1 MPGSVAQTKGGRP
14 RRVRAHTVLHRI
26 GRCRTVARHPEHQPR
41 TYAVRPEMPGARTE
55 VYRSADGIDLKAWIF
70 EPAGHR
76 VDDTRPA
83 IVFFFGGGWN
93 GGSPG
98 QFRPQAAHL
107 AEQGMV
113 AIVVDYRVKSRQGT
127 LANVAVS
134 DAKAAIRWVRAHASQ
149 LGVNPNQIAAGGGSA
164 GGHLAAATAML
175 PGHDVTGTVTHV
187 SSAPNA
193 LVLFN
198 PALITA
204 PYPGQSNV
212 EEEKLEKLR
221 SRLGAEPESMSP
233 YHHVRP
239 GLPPTLIFHG
249 ENDKTVPY
257 QHAQLFTEAM
267 IAAGNRCELVGYPN
281 QGHGFFNFHRS
292 DDSAYRD
299 TTRRMDNFLISL
311 GWLSQP

>member
-1 MPGSVAQTKGGRP
+1 
-14 RRVRAHTVLHRI
+14 
-26 GRCRTVARHPEHQPR
+26 
-41 TYAVRPEMPGARTE
+41 MPGARTE
-55 VYRSADGIDLKAWIF
+55 VYRSTGTTDLKAWIF
-70 EPAGHR
+70 EPAGHSA
-76 VDDTRPA
+76 DDARPS
-83 IVFFFGGGWN
+83 IVFYFGGGWN
-93 GGSPG
+93 GGTPG

-107 AEQGMV
+107 AERGMV

-127 LANVAVS
+127 LANIAVS

-164 GGHLAAATAML
+164 GGHLAAATATL
-175 PGHDVTGTVTHV
+175 PGHDDSGGLAHV

-193 LVLFN
+193 LVLLN
-198 PALITA
+198 PVLITA
-204 PYPGQSNV
+204 PIPGLSGPGA
-212 EEEKLEKLR
+212 EKLEKLR

-257 QHAQLFTEAM
+257 QHVELFTEAM
-267 IAAGNRCELVGYPN
+267 NAAGNRCELIGYPN
-281 QGHGFFNFHRS
+281 QGHGFFNAHRS

-299 TTRRMDNFLISL
+299 TIRRMDEFLISL
-311 GWLSQP
+311 GWLNQP